1 MGLAACPPSRG
12 ALHLVGGLARSLV
25 VEVEALVVGEVSLDW
40 VEVGLVLTRSPFLE
54 HLLEEK
60 KVVVAFSSP
69 HVCSPEETP

>member
-1 MGLAACPPSRG
+1 MG
-12 ALHLVGGLARSLV
+12 ALHLVGDLARSLV

-69 HVCSPEETP
+69 HVCSPEATP